1 LKKKQLFLGAREELI
16 NLNLELLDTQ
26 EDITNSINLLHE
38 IALNKRVRGYNI
50 SKEEKKMLR
59 EVYKGENKSLIEIR
73 EFVEKEIKKYCDI
86 NVDSL
91 DDINKNQNC
100 LIF

>member
-1 LKKKQLFLGAREELI
+1 MDLLQQKKQLFLGAREELI

-38 IALNKRVRGYNI
+38 RALNKRVRGYI
-50 SKEEKKMLR
+50 ILKEEKRMLR

-73 EFVEKEIKKYCDI
+73 EFVEKTK
-86 NVDSL
+86 
-91 DDINKNQNC
+91 NKS
-100 LIF
+100 